1 MSGLTRQRLVAIR
14 EELEKLGTEARLT
27 PETVVEAARD
37 PRSPL
42 HDRFQWDD
50 SLAGEAYRLQ
60 QARALIKQV
69 RVDVVR
75 ADQTVIR
82 APVFV
87 RAPEGGEGYA
97 LTQAVAVSAPD
108 RRQVVLMALAQVRT
122 ILRNLAAQE
131 VDEIIEHIDV
141 VTAQLREQQA
151 A

>member
-1 MSGLTRQRLVAIR
+1 MSGLTRQRMAAIR
-14 EELEKLGTEARLT
+14 EELERLGTETLLT

-42 HDRFQWDD
+42 HSQFEWDD
-50 SLAGEAYRLQ
+50 EAAGEAYRIQ
-60 QARALIKQV
+60 QARALIKRV

-75 ADQTVIR
+75 ADQTVIH

-87 RAPEGGEGYA
+87 RAPSGGEGYA

-108 RRQVVLMALAQVRT
+108 RRQVVLMALAQCRS

-131 VDEIIEHIDV
+131 VDELVEHIDRLS
-141 VTAQLREQQA
+141 AQLREQQA

>member
-1 MSGLTRQRLVAIR
+1 MSGLTKQRMVAIR
-14 EELEKLGTEARLT
+14 AELEKLGTEALLT
-27 PETVVEAARD
+27 PETVVEAARN

-42 HDRFQWDD
+42 HSQFEWDD
-50 SLAGEAYRLQ
+50 GVAGEAYRIQ
-60 QARALIKQV
+60 QARALIKRV

-75 ADQTVIR
+75 ADQTVIY

-87 RAPEGGEGYA
+87 RSPDGGEGYA

-108 RRQVVLMALAQVRT
+108 RRQVVLMALAQCRT

-131 VDEIIEHIDV
+131 VDEVVEHIDRL
-141 VTAQLREQQA
+141 TAKLREQQA

>member
-14 EELEKLGTEARLT
+14 EELEKLGTETRLT

-50 SLAGEAYRLQ
+50 SVAGEAYRLQ

-131 VDEIIEHIDV
+131 VDEIIDHIDV
-141 VTAQLREQQA
+141 VTAQLRGQQA

>member
-1 MSGLTRQRLVAIR
+1 MSGLTRQRMIAIR
-14 EELEKLGTEARLT
+14 EELEKLGTEVILT

-42 HDRFQWDD
+42 HSQFEWDD
-50 SLAGEAYRLQ
+50 GTAGEAYRIQ
-60 QARALIKQV
+60 QARALIKRV

-75 ADQTVIR
+75 ADETVIH

-87 RAPEGGEGYA
+87 RSPEGGQGYA

-108 RRQVVLMALAQVRT
+108 RRQVVLMALTQVRS

-131 VDEIIEHIDV
+131 VDEIVQHIDRV
-141 VTAQLREQQA
+141 VAELRGQRA

>member
-1 MSGLTRQRLVAIR
+1 MSGLTRQRMIAIR
-14 EELEKLGTEARLT
+14 EELEKLGTEALLT

-42 HDRFQWDD
+42 HSQFEWDD
-50 SLAGEAYRLQ
+50 GAAGEAYRLQ
-60 QARALIKQV
+60 QARALIKRV

-75 ADQTVIR
+75 ADQTVIH

-87 RAPEGGEGYA
+87 RSPDGGQGYA

-108 RRQVVLMALAQVRT
+108 RRQVVLMALAQVRS
-122 ILRNLAAQE
+122 ILRNLAAAE
-131 VDEIIEHIDV
+131 VDEIIQHIDKV
-141 VTAQLREQQA
+141 AEQLREQQA